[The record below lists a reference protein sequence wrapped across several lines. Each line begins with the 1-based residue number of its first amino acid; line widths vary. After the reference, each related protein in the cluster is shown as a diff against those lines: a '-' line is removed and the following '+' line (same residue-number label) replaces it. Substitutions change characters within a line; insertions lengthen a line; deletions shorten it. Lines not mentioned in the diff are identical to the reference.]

1 MTHAST
7 NSSVM
12 LEIDRERT
20 GDLIVCQFVDRH
32 SLFLRVI
39 QDFILP
45 SRLKCCDNVCSTR
58 VNSELQYR
66 LVSYVP
72 ISVLQSDNVTTTIR
86 NLATF
91 DCSPIVDRIQ
101 FAFMFNLITLLVM
114 LVIFALRGVIRDCSR
129 RHNRQKLL

>member
-7 NSSVM
+7 NSSDM

-39 QDFILP
+39 H
-45 SRLKCCDNVCSTR
+45 
-58 VNSELQYR
+58 SELQYR